1 MWSDQLVN
9 RSIEASPERGRQSYL
24 MQWLDL
30 EGIRSA
36 SYPHAIHPLPVW
48 VSAFKRSRSVR
59 VTIPSTVIP
68 SFVLLFSL
76 LGCSGGAP
84 SCGVDSSTWLS
95 KHISA
100 ATWHN
105 IHAGSTGGNVN
116 IRILRRPMTCL
127 YSVMDEGPN
136 IRRRCDMCIAG
147 AADGGSVLSCWGHI
161 ITQG

>member
-1 MWSDQLVN
+1 MSSDQLAN
-9 RSIEASPERGRQSYL
+9 HNIEVFPERGRHSYL
-24 MQWLDL
+24 MRRSDL
-30 EGIRSA
+30 EQIHSEN
-36 SYPHAIHPLPVW
+36 YPHAIHPLPVW

-76 LGCSGGAP
+76 LGCSGGTS
-84 SCGVDSSTWLS
+84 SCNADSSTWLS

-136 IRRRCDMCIAG
+136 ILSRCDMCIAG
-147 AADGGSVLSCWGHI
+147 ATDGGSVVSCRGYVI
-161 ITQG
+161 A